1 MTTLINAYP
10 PRIPVTKPYKTIVYE
25 KKPPIAY
32 VTLNRPEKLNA
43 ISSDMR
49 DELRDALTD
58 AGWDDKEIKVIVL
71 KGAGR
76 CFSAGW
82 DLADPKTLDL
92 RSLEAEDL
100 YRLAKEVHSVLWHS
114 VWDNPLP
121 IIAQV
126 HGFCLAA
133 GMAFASN
140 CQMCICSED
149 ALFGYP
155 IVREIGPFTA
165 VVSPYLLGM
174 RKVNELLYT
183 GNLIDSQ
190 EAYRIGFVNKV
201 VSKDKLEEEVNKMAR
216 TLGKFDRAQNMN
228 TKRTIHMF
236 YELMHLRVAH
246 ERADENE
253 VIPATSPKSYP
264 TAAKFFRMQE
274 EQGLKAALDWRQSR
288 FAEEDAWWI
297 ERDKARKP

>member
-10 PRIPVTKPYKTIVYE
+10 PKVTVSKPYKTIIYE

-32 VTLNRPEKLNA
+32 VTLNRPEKMNA
-43 ISSDMR
+43 ISWDMR

-58 AGWDDKEIKVIVL
+58 AGWEDKEIKVVVL
-71 KGAGR
+71 KGEGR

-82 DLADPKTLDL
+82 DLADPKRPADASLDA
-92 RSLEAEDL
+92 EARFAL
-100 YRLAKEVHSVLWHS
+100 GKHMHSVIWHS

-140 CQMCICSED
+140 CQLCYCSED

-155 IVREIGPFTA
+155 IVRDSGPFLA
-165 VVSPYLLGM
+165 VVSPYLIGM

-183 GNLIDSQ
+183 GNLIDAQ
-190 EAYRIGFVNKV
+190 EAYKIGFVNKV
-201 VSKDKLEEEVNKMAR
+201 VPQGKLEDEVNKMAR
-216 TLGKFDRAQNMN
+216 TLVKFDRAQNIN

-236 YELMHLRVAH
+236 YELMNMRTAH

-253 VIPATSPKSYP
+253 VLPGTSPRSYP
-264 TAAKFFRMQE
+264 SRAEFRRIMA
-274 EQGLKAALDWRQSR
+274 EQGLKAALDWRYKR

-297 ERDKARKP
+297 EREKARKL

>member
-10 PRIPVTKPYKTIVYE
+10 PKITVTKPYKTIVYE
-25 KKPPIAY
+25 KRPPVAY

-49 DELRDALTD
+49 AELRDALTD

-82 DLADPKTLDL
+82 DLADSKGLQLSTLD
-92 RSLEAEDL
+92 AEEIFA
-100 YRLAKEVHSVLWHS
+100 YAKIMHSVLWHS

-140 CQMCICSED
+140 CQMCICSDD

-155 IVREIGPFTA
+155 IVRESGPFTA
-165 VVSPYLLGM
+165 VASPYVIGM

-183 GNLIDSQ
+183 GNLIDAQ
-190 EAYRIGFVNKV
+190 EAHRIGFVNKV
-201 VSKDKLEEEVNKMAR
+201 VPRDKLEEEVNKMAR
-216 TLGKFDRAQNMN
+216 TLGKFDRAQNIN

-236 YELMHLRVAH
+236 YELMNMRIAH

-253 VIPATSPKSYP
+253 VLPWVCPESYP
-264 TAAKFFRMQE
+264 IAHEFTKLREQE
-274 EQGLKAALDWRQSR
+274 GLKAALDWRRKR

-297 ERDKARKP
+297 ERDKSSKL